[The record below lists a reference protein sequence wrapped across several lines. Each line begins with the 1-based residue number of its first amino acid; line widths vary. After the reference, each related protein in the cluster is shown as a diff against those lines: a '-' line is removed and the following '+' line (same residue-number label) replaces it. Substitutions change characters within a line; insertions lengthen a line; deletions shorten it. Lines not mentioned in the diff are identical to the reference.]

1 MQKRDTVYHRK
12 SLTVKRNLACIL
24 VPRVLKSCVLCEIGN
39 TKMSATRQQSI
50 RRRSVGGN
58 VWLARD
64 AVKNDFPVRDL
75 PYEVLP
81 SEEAVGRAMLE
92 EIQQAATAKDGPLVI
107 VILGG
112 RGGQALHRL
121 LGAMAKT
128 SNHDALFSRLH
139 VFTQDALAPL
149 RMDNGLS
156 FVRDFERLLGD
167 DFFRKVKS
175 FTSIRT
181 DAENLESELLNYIE
195 RLESLGGIDLFF
207 LGLGPEAG
215 GASHLAY
222 IKPGSGATRNDVA
235 GLIPISESILE
246 HHINKFKAG
255 GTTVTEADEA
265 ECRAA
270 KHILTLGPAAILSAR
285 RIVQSIVDAD
295 TAPAKVESYRQL
307 LNTKIV
313 DDAQFDQNPGLWLRV
328 HPNVRSLILPNVA
341 PSTDGRPR
349 SAAPTEEA
357 LDKQQL

>member
-1 MQKRDTVYHRK
+1 
-12 SLTVKRNLACIL
+12 
-24 VPRVLKSCVLCEIGN
+24 
-39 TKMSATRQQSI
+39 MSATRKQTI
-50 RRRSVGGN
+50 RRRSLGGN
-58 VWLARD
+58 IWLAHD
-64 AVKNDFPVRDL
+64 TAEMEYLGNFPVRQIA
-75 PYEVLP
+75 YEVLP
-81 SEEAVGRAMLE
+81 SEDEVGRAMLE
-92 EIQQAATAKDGPLVI
+92 EIENAAAAKDGSIVV

-128 SNHDALFSRLH
+128 SDHDELFSRLH

-175 FTSIRT
+175 FTSMRT
-181 DAENLESELLNYIE
+181 DAEDLEQELIRYIE
-195 RLESLGGIDLFF
+195 KLESLGGIDLFF

-222 IKPGSGATRNDVA
+222 IKPGSGATYNDVA

-246 HHINKFKAG
+246 HHIKKFKAG
-255 GTTVTEADEA
+255 GTAVTEADEA

-270 KHILTLGPAAILSAR
+270 RHILTLGPAAILGAH

-295 TAPAKVESYRQL
+295 TAPAKVESYHQL
-307 LNTKIV
+307 LTTKIA
-313 DDAQFDQNPGLWLRV
+313 DDAEVRQIQFDHNPGLWLRV

-341 PSTDGRPR
+341 PGHGRPW
-349 SAAPTEEA
+349 SAAPTVVIDQATSLEA
-357 LDKQQL
+357 PDERQL